1 MVDFLV
7 WIEAVLYGDAFEE
20 AAAAG
25 LAAAFLE
32 ALEAAAGAGRGR
44 AEATVF
50 FATGLRGATAGFGV
64 YGITSHSPGSGSV
77 TRAPLAAASAAGVA
91 P

>member
-20 AAAAG
+20 VAAAG
-25 LAAAFLE
+25 LAADFLA
-32 ALEAAAGAGRGR
+32 ALEAAGAVRGR

-50 FATGLRGATAGFGV
+50 FAAGFRGATAGLGV
-64 YGITSHSPGSGSV
+64 YGMTTHSPGSGSV
-77 TRAPLAAASAAGVA
+77 IRAPLAAASAAGVA